1 MHNLDLWAW
10 LLIGISLAL
19 AVATAMLYLKLRRD
33 ERDSAP
39 RQAPRDA
46 RPATPSRPPA
56 PAPPPRRQQA
66 SRRQAARA
74 LKQSWFVVFDTPS
87 REHNRQLAELLARYQ
102 ALYDAELGVY
112 YITSG
117 SARYQLTL
125 AHSSSPGRLPPLHQD
140 PEAAPVDGV
149 SVLIKFINKQ
159 SVARHPD
166 TFVEV
171 VLAVQRIDGQILD
184 AERNAMTPAAF
195 RERFAAM
202 PAASSAEA

>member
-1 MHNLDLWAW
+1 MQDLDLWVW
-10 LLIGISLAL
+10 LLIGVSLVL
-19 AVATAMLYLKLRRD
+19 AVATASLYLKLRRD
-33 ERDSAP
+33 DLPAAP
-39 RQAPRDA
+39 GQEAREEQSTSPPMPRTP
-46 RPATPSRPPA
+46 PATQRHL
-56 PAPPPRRQQA
+56 QA

-87 REHNRQLAELLARYQ
+87 PEHNRQLAALLARYQ

-117 SARYQLTL
+117 SASYQLTI

-140 PEAAPVDGV
+140 PAAAPVDGV

-166 TFVEV
+166 TFVAV
-171 VLAVQRIDGQILD
+171 VLAVQQIGGQILD
-184 AERNAMTPAAF
+184 AERHAMTPAAF
-195 RERFAAM
+195 RERFVSM
-202 PAASSAEA
+202 PAE